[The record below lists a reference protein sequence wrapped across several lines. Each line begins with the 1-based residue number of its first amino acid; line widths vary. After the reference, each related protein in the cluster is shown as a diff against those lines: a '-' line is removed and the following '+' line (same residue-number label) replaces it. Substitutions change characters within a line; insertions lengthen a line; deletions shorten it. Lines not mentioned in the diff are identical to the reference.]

1 MKRLSILFLALATL
15 VLTSCSA
22 ITAAAGS
29 NTVAQATGQSCGT
42 AMQGLYKS
50 YKKTGTIDLTN
61 STNLQ
66 NALAVATAYTNLK
79 QNKDNSN
86 YRKSFTS
93 GLIASSAGLITS
105 ANATA
110 FVDQL
115 LASAGLNNVNSQ
127 NIAQTASTAMT
138 IMTLI
143 NALNK

>member
-105 ANATA
+105 TNATA

-127 NIAQTASTAMT
+127 NIAQTASTAMA

>member
-127 NIAQTASTAMT
+127 NIAQTASTAMA